1 MPILPAEP
9 SLFPEELF
17 AAESDVAGE
26 GRAWW
31 VLHTRPRQEKALG
44 RELLQARVPYYLPLV
59 KRATV
64 VRGRVVHAHVPLFTS
79 YLFLL
84 GDRDQRI
91 RALETKRVVHS
102 LPVPG
107 QAELWQDLGQIH
119 RLIASGA
126 PVTPEER
133 LEPGALVEIRTG
145 PLAGLRGKILR
156 KGPRERF
163 VVQVNFIQ
171 RGASVELDAFA
182 LVAIPDEAEAKAVP
196 AGQGR

>member
-17 AAESDVAGE
+17 AAEPDVPGE
-26 GRAWW
+26 GQAWW
-31 VLHTRPRQEKALG
+31 VLHTKPRQEKALG
-44 RELLQARVPYYLPLV
+44 RELLQARVPFYLPLV

-64 VRGRVVHAHVPLFTS
+64 VRGRVLHAHVPLFTS

-84 GDRDQRI
+84 GDRDQRLK
-91 RALETKRVVHS
+91 ALETRRTVQS
-102 LPVPG
+102 LPVAG
-107 QAELWQDLGQIH
+107 QAELWRDLGQIH

-145 PLAGLRGKILR
+145 PLAGLKGKILR
-156 KGPRERF
+156 KGSRERF

-182 LVAIPDEAEAKAVP
+182 LAAIREESGAEAAAV
-196 AGQGR
+196 GKRG